1 MGIQACER
9 CGERFDVQEINGN
22 QPHKPER
29 ESIDCPHCG
38 HKTWSRSTGY
48 FQTTQLPSGKRK
60 S

>member
-1 MGIQACER
+1 MGIQTCDR
-9 CGERFDVQEINGN
+9 CGEQFDVQVINGD

-38 HKTWSRSTGY
+38 HKTWEKTTGY
-48 FQTTQLPSGKRK
+48 FQTTKLPSGKRK